1 MSSDVHDRRRYPR
14 FSIYCP
20 IQYTAEGKRAMERA
34 ITLNMSEGG
43 AFISTHNLI
52 GTGTALSLR
61 LLLQDAYIS
70 VAGRVVHAIKEDRSN
85 LSNIGVEFINRTSEY
100 INRFNKEID
109 AITIYQRQSSDRNG
123 REVSLAEA
131 SLNWYLNSPVWI

>member
-1 MSSDVHDRRRYPR
+1 
-14 FSIYCP
+14 
-20 IQYTAEGKRAMERA
+20 MERA

-131 SLNWYLNSPVWI
+131 SLNWYRNSPVWI